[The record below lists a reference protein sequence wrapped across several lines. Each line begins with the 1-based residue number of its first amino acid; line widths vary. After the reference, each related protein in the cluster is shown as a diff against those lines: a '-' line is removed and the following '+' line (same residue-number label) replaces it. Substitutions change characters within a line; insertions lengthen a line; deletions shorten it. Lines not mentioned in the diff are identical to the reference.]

1 VILWVITGCVVLPI
15 KALLMNALT
24 VGVATGTL
32 VAVLVDAFAIRVL
45 LVPSLMAL
53 LGDWNWWQP
62 RVLSRLYVR
71 IGAREADLGAP
82 ASTVAPV
89 VMTTRGG

>member
-53 LGDWNWWQP
+53 LGDWNWSQP
-62 RVLSRLYVR
+62 RVLSRLHVR

-82 ASTVAPV
+82 ASTAAPV